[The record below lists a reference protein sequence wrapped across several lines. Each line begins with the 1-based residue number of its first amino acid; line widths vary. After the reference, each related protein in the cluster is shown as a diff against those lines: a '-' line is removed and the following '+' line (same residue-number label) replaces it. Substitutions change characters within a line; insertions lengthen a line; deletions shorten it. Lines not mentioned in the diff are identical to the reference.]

1 MKILICTDG
10 SLHAE
15 DALRFGGFIA
25 QKSQDPV
32 KIMGVAESWGEE
44 EKIKEVLSRASEILG
59 EVPNLETL
67 VRRGHAAEEILR
79 EIEKGDYEL
88 VILGARGRRGI
99 TRFLLGSTAARIV
112 ENAPIP
118 VLIVRRGRPT
128 LERILICTAGGEPS
142 ELDIRFGG
150 RIARLAEA
158 PATLLHV
165 MSQLPLSA
173 RSGAEELEASFEVL
187 VSQGTRE
194 ALHLQS
200 GLEMLKEVGV
210 EGEARIRRGLV
221 VDEILGEAQEG
232 DYDLIVIGAHQASGL
247 YRFLLDD
254 ITRQVVLGTDR
265 PVLVVR
271 PKD

>member
-15 DALRFGGFIA
+15 NALRFSGLIA
-25 QKSQDPV
+25 RRTKGPV
-32 KIMGVAESWGEE
+32 KILGVAESWGEE
-44 EKIKEVLSRASEILG
+44 EKIRGVLSRASEIVG
-59 EVPNLETL
+59 EVPKLETM
-67 VRRGHAAEEILR
+67 VRRGHPAEEILR
-79 EIEKGDYEL
+79 ELEKGDYEL

-112 ENAPIP
+112 EHAPLP
-118 VLIVRRGRPT
+118 VLIVRRGRAE
-128 LERILICTAGGEPS
+128 LNKILICTAGGGPS

-158 PATLLHV
+158 SATLLHI
-165 MSQLPLSA
+165 MSQLPLSE
-173 RSGAEELEASFEVL
+173 RSAVDELEAPFEVL
-187 VSQGTRE
+187 TSRGTRE
-194 ALHLQS
+194 ALHLQK
-200 GLEMLKEVGV
+200 GLEILKEEGV
-210 EGEARIRRGLV
+210 EGQARIRRGLV
-221 VDEILGEAQEG
+221 VDEILAEAQEG

-271 PKD
+271 PKE